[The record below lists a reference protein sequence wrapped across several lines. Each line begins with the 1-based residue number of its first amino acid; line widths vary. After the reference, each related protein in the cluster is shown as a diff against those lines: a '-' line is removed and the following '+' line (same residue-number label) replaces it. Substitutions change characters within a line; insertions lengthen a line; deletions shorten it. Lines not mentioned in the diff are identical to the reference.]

1 MIKNQEKH
9 DRYKQKYLFL
19 QTKGNVTHLNA
30 V

>member
-19 QTKGNVTHLNA
+19 QAKGNVTHSNA
-30 V
+30 I